1 VLLRLLQA
9 SVDGQQESPGK
20 QWQFSEARTME
31 NWATKA
37 ATVENFILASVTSE
51 GEDREMSEGKE
62 AARKN
67 FIFSGK

>member
-1 VLLRLLQA
+1 
-9 SVDGQQESPGK
+9 
-20 QWQFSEARTME
+20 ME